1 MQSMNFTAPS
11 LLHLN
16 EDLSYLSLQDAAY
29 ARHRALRHML
39 SFLAAI
45 PDHGTPS
52 AEVLAGAFSCLEYLA
67 DDAAR
72 LYEAAETHA
81 RAKHT

>member
-1 MQSMNFTAPS
+1 MAFTTPS

-16 EDLSYLSLQDAAY
+16 DDLSYLSLQDAAY

-39 SFLAAI
+39 SFLAGI
-45 PDHGTPS
+45 PDHGAPS
-52 AEVLAGAFSCLEYLA
+52 AEVLAGAFSCLEFLA

-72 LYEAAETHA
+72 LYDAAEA
-81 RAKHT
+81 RTRP

>member
-1 MQSMNFTAPS
+1 MNFTAPT

-16 EDLSYLSLQDAAY
+16 DDLSHLSPQEAAY

-45 PDHGTPS
+45 PDHSTPS

-67 DDAAR
+67 DDVAYLSDAADKLR
-72 LYEAAETHA
+72 S
-81 RAKHT
+81 